1 MARIKIE
8 KLTEKSTKDSSG
20 RGNTLLALTDDE
32 LTKVCGGLGKK
43 FILDGNS
50 NLDSLNA
57 NVPTPD

>member
-32 LTKVCGGLGKK
+32 LTKVCGGG
-43 FILDGNS
+43 FIRNGNDS
-50 NLDSLNA
+50 LDSITA
-57 NVPTPD
+57 IVPTLP